1 MVNPSIPTVSMKG
14 LGTDAYSTANSTILK
29 QNIEAALKEGIQ
41 SLFMFGDGEF
51 SDDMAN
57 NFAKAISGPLS
68 KAIDDYVAN
77 MIKSQNI
84 IITPAALISPVGP
97 VTGAMTTMTDIQ
109 IM

>member
-1 MVNPSIPTVSMKG
+1 MVTPTIPTVSTKG
-14 LGTDAYSTANSTILK
+14 LGTQAYSAANSTILK
-29 QNIEAALKEGIQ
+29 QNIEMALKEGLQ

-51 SDDMAN
+51 GEDMAN
-57 NFAKAISGPLS
+57 NFAKSIAEPLS
-68 KAIDDYVAN
+68 KTIDDYVSN

-84 IITPAALISPVGP
+84 IITPATLISPVGP

>member
-1 MVNPSIPTVSMKG
+1 MVIPQIPTAPMKG
-14 LGTDAYSTANSTILK
+14 LGIDTYSAANSNILK

-51 SDDMAN
+51 GDDMAN
-57 NFAKAISGPLS
+57 NFAKAISGPLCN
-68 KAIDDYVAN
+68 AIDDYVVN
-77 MIKSQNI
+77 MIKSQNV

-97 VTGAMTTMTDIQ
+97 VTGVMTTMTDIQ